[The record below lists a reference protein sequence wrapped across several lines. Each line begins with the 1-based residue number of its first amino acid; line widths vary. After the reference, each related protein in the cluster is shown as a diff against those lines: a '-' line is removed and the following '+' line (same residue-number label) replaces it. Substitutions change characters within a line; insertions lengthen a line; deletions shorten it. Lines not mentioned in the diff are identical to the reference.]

1 MPYGQ
6 FESDFD
12 LKGFDWEGQVLWK
25 LKEMESNVQDQNQ
38 KYARQRA
45 ATQHRSYLLDFLGNS
60 GIASSRISHTTC
72 LFCLMELPEHTMPC
86 GHVIC
91 TACAQDFG
99 RVEDGS
105 TLIIDSCP
113 LHNDQQWTGSRIL
126 TTLNPP
132 FAGTR
137 ILSLDG
143 LVYNIGSYRIRA
155 DNVDRGGMKGIVEL
169 LVLKAIE
176 SELRSGL
183 QVQHFFDLIVGTRFV
198 ISCFGAALCF
208 G

>member
-1 MPYGQ
+1 MRSCDMYR
-6 FESDFD
+6 
-12 LKGFDWEGQVLWK
+12 LRARLWAGGRRVDT
-25 LKEMESNVQDQNQ
+25 N
-38 KYARQRA
+38 
-45 ATQHRSYLLDFLGNS
+45 HRFLPPS
-60 GIASSRISHTTC
+60 LR
-72 LFCLMELPEHTMPC
+72 PTM
-86 GHVIC
+86 
-91 TACAQDFG
+91 
-99 RVEDGS
+99 
-105 TLIIDSCP
+105 DS
-113 LHNDQQWTGSRIL
+113 SRIL

-143 LVYNIGSYRIRA
+143 LVSNIGNYKIRA

-176 SELRSGL
+176 SELGSGL

-208 G
+208 S